1 MSLSKKYDKGKNVE
15 NVTNQ
20 FDKSFVLQI
29 VDFFLTAQNLAKFL
43 QHARI
48 KNELNNCRHNEKHE
62 DVWLSLIYSCLDLS
76 AVTIA
81 SLDTDSNKIGYLTS
95 CLTGCLAC
103 CLKVSELKSFSSCT
117 REGPSIGEEVESEG
131 SLRR

>member
-1 MSLSKKYDKGKNVE
+1 MCLG
-15 NVTNQ
+15 
-20 FDKSFVLQI
+20 
-29 VDFFLTAQNLAKFL
+29 
-43 QHARI
+43 
-48 KNELNNCRHNEKHE
+48 E
-62 DVWLSLIYSCLDLS
+62 DLWLSLIYSCLDLS

-95 CLTGCLAC
+95 CLTSCLTC